1 MPVTLTVYKHSIKAL
16 MTCISALIFWCMD
29 TGRTEELLLAEQ
41 LYRENHWSAA
51 RTEALRLLV
60 ETPGHADARCVYE
73 RACARLAENKEK
85 IAHQKLSLWARPAV
99 WSVRL
104 YQHQISPAIGQRC
117 SMHPSC
123 SAFCVEAVQ
132 RYGVV
137 GVAMTGDRLVR
148 ETDHV
153 RYRIKPVMV
162 HGQEKYLDPVSDHSK
177 WFKRYRR
184 EQE

>member
-1 MPVTLTVYKHSIKAL
+1 VQNNSTKTLMFL
-16 MTCISALIFWCMD
+16 ISVLVFLCVDSRWADEPLF
-29 TGRTEELLLAEQ
+29 AEI
-41 LYRENHWSAA
+41 LYAEGNWSASRA
-51 RTEALRLLV
+51 EALRIL
-60 ETPGHADARCVYE
+60 TANPGHPAAVCVYE
-73 RACARLAENKEK
+73 RAVARIAENKQRGARLK
-85 IAHQKLSLWARPAV
+85 TSMWARPAL
-99 WSVRL
+99 WSVRF

-153 RYRIKPVMV
+153 RYRLRPVLV
-162 HGQEKYLDPVSDHSK
+162 NGQEKYADPVSDHSK
-177 WFKRYRR
+177 WFKRYRK
-184 EQE
+184 EPE